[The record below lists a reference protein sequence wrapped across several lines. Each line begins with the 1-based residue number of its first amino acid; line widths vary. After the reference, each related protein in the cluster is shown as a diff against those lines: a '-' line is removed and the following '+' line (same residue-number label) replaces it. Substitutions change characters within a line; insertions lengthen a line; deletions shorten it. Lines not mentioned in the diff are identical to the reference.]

1 MASQEKSDILYSE
14 YFTIIQK
21 VINRMAQ
28 NSFLIKAWLVTIVAA
43 IFVLTFSILNIL
55 IFGVLLIISI
65 IFWTLDSYYLK
76 IERLYRHLY
85 NSKVEEF
92 NNDQKRK
99 GMVLF
104 DMNFKPY
111 VNQEKK
117 VPRIMISKSEALFY
131 MPIIGALAAFFIAS
145 IVIIL

>member
-1 MASQEKSDILYSE
+1 MASQEKSDILYCE

-55 IFGVLLIISI
+55 IFGVLLTISI

-85 NSKVEEF
+85 NAKVEEY

-111 VNQEKK
+111 VNLEKK

-131 MPIIGALAAFFIAS
+131 IPIIGALAVFFITS